1 MSAMVILD
9 TDHMS
14 VLERREQPS
23 LGSLLH
29 RLASLPPADV
39 VTTVVSYEEQMRGW
53 MAYLA
58 RARSMAQQI
67 TAYGRLLA
75 HLENYRRIP
84 VLGFDEA
91 AAIVFQRLRRSRL
104 RIGTMDLK
112 IAAIV
117 LAREATLLSR
127 NLDDFRQIPDL
138 HVEDWTSSR

>member
-1 MSAMVILD
+1 MVILD

-14 VLERREQPS
+14 VLERREEPG
-23 LGSLLH
+23 LGNLLH
-29 RLASLPPADV
+29 RLAELPPSEV

-53 MAYLA
+53 MSYLA

-67 TAYGRLLA
+67 TAYGRLLS
-75 HLENYRRIP
+75 HLDNYRRIP

-91 AAIVFQRLRRSRL
+91 AAMVFQRLRRSRL

-117 LAREATLLSR
+117 LARGATLLSR
-127 NLDDFRQIPDL
+127 NLSEFSQIPDL
-138 HVEDWTSSR
+138 HVEDWTSDR

>member
-1 MSAMVILD
+1 MVILD

-14 VLERREQPS
+14 VLERREEPS
-23 LGSLLH
+23 LRTLLH
-29 RLASLPPADV
+29 RLAELLPSDV
-39 VTTVVSYEEQMRGW
+39 VTTVISYEEQMRGW

-75 HLENYRRIP
+75 HLDNYRRIP
-84 VLGFDEA
+84 VLEFDEA
-91 AAIVFQRLRRSRL
+91 AAMVFQKWRRSRL

-117 LAREATLLSR
+117 LARDATLLSR
-127 NLDDFRQIPDL
+127 NLDDFRQISNL
-138 HVEDWTSSR
+138 RVEDWTSSR